1 MLLCACINWKGLNYF
16 SLEEQIFFRD
26 LKLAVA
32 VRMSQDCFCHTL
44 IQIVMKQLVFFH
56 LVES

>member
-1 MLLCACINWKGLNYF
+1 MLLCACINWKALNYF

-44 IQIVMKQLVFFH
+44 IQIMMKQLAFFT
-56 LVES
+56 